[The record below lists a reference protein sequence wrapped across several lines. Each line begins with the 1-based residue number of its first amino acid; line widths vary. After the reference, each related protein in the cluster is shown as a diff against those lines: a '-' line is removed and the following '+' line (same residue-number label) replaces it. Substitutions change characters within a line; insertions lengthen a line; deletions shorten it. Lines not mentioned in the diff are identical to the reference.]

1 MPDATNSNANPLNLS
16 RIVKPEVVEP
26 EVFEP
31 AVAEAADFAIRVKA
45 VSKFFPIYD
54 SPRDRLKQ
62 ILMPGLYR
70 LLGRMPR
77 SYHREF
83 HALNNVSF
91 DIRRGETVGII
102 GRNGA
107 GKSTLLQIITGTL
120 GPSAGEVETKG
131 RIAALLELGAG
142 FNPEFTGRENV
153 FMNGAI
159 LGLSHDDVAQRF
171 DEIAA
176 FADIGD
182 FIDQPVK
189 TYSSGMYVRLA
200 FAVQACVDPEI
211 LIVDEA
217 LAVGDIGF
225 QYKCFK
231 RMETLKKKGVTILMV
246 THSTGSILEYA
257 DRCIVLDAGNLM
269 HDTTD
274 VLSAVLAYEKGM
286 MQQAKVLPMTPAPN
300 TDVDVKLL
308 SVSELKSIQVNE
320 WNRELGEKRFGS
332 ARAIIQR
339 VDLYK
344 GDGASLL
351 DNPLL
356 KPNEEVVFRFILV
369 AAEAIRDV
377 ALGIS
382 ISGVR
387 GGDIWGD
394 NNLHA
399 NQPLNLEPGRHEVE
413 YRVRLPISS
422 GEYLVHCGL
431 ACFSSEEREELDQ
444 RRPVSHLRFWSPRE
458 QVGVVH
464 APISITMPEILN
476 E

>member
-1 MPDATNSNANPLNLS
+1 MSDANNSNPDKLAS
-16 RIVKPEVVEP
+16 SKIVDSKIVD
-26 EVFEP
+26 P
-31 AVAEAADFAIRVKA
+31 ADYAIRVKDI
-45 VSKFFPIYD
+45 SKFFPIYD
-54 SPRDRLKQ
+54 TPRDRLKQ
-62 ILMPGLYR
+62 IVMPSLYR
-70 LLGRMPR
+70 LFGRMPR
-77 SYHREF
+77 CYHREF
-83 HALNNVSF
+83 HALHNVSF

-120 GPSAGEVETKG
+120 APSAGEVGTRG

-159 LGLSHDDVAQRF
+159 LGLTHDDVAQRF
-171 DEIAA
+171 EEIAA

-231 RMETLKKKGVTILMV
+231 RMEALKKKGVTILMV

-257 DRCIVLDAGNLM
+257 DRCIVLDAGFLL

-274 VLSAVLAYEKGM
+274 VLSAVLTYEKGM
-286 MQQAKVLPMTPAPN
+286 MQQAQVLPMTPASHSN
-300 TDVDVKLL
+300 IDAKQF
-308 SVSELKSIQVNE
+308 SVSDLKLMQIND

-339 VDLYK
+339 VELYK
-344 GDGASLL
+344 GDGASLV
-351 DNPLL
+351 DNPLI
-356 KPNEEVVFRFILV
+356 KPNEELVFRFILV
-369 AAEAIRDV
+369 AAEAIQNV

-394 NNLHA
+394 NNLNA
-399 NQPLNLEPGRHEVE
+399 NQPLNLPPGRHEVE

-431 ACFSSEEREELDQ
+431 ACFNGEQREELDQ
-444 RRPVSHLRFWSPRE
+444 RRPVSHLRFWSPRD

-464 APISITMPEILN
+464 APISISIPELLK